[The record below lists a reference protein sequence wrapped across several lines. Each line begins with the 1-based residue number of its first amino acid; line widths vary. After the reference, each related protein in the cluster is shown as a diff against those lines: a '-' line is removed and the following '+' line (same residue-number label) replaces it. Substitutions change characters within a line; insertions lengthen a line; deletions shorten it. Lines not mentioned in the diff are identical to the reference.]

1 MKITVSKIFIPLLY
15 AHNWLLGKM
24 PDWFLYRPYLWSIY
38 IFLYHIL
45 GYRKKVVRDNLEK
58 CFPEKSKRERLDIER
73 RFFLH
78 LTETI
83 IDTATYAG
91 MSRKRLLGRIE
102 FTGMEEHLRETEGKS
117 WIAALAHYGSWEYF
131 GVYQLNTPDQ
141 VVGVYHPLSNK
152 AIDDYFLKV
161 RSRFGLRPVTMART
175 LHYMVRHKNDRRK
188 TNLGLIADQ
197 NPTVFAI
204 DKWFDFLGRKTAFY
218 MGTEKIALKLS
229 LPVYFMHIEKIRR
242 ASYRAHFEMIYDGSE
257 ITPEGEIMRRYVEML
272 EKQIRMTPELWMWSH
287 RRWKHKPPEE

>member
-1 MKITVSKIFIPLLY
+1 MKRVINKIFITLLY

-24 PDWFLYRPYLWSIY
+24 PDRYLYGLYLWSIY
-38 IFLYHIL
+38 ILLYRVL
-45 GYRKKVVRDNLEK
+45 RYRKKVVRDNLEK
-58 CFPEKSKRERLDIER
+58 CFPEKSEHERLDIER

-83 IDTATYAG
+83 VDTVTCAG
-91 MSRKRLLGRIE
+91 TSRKRLQRRMDFIGLD
-102 FTGMEEHLRETEGKS
+102 EHLRETKGKN

-141 VVGVYHPLSNK
+141 VVGVYHPITNK
-152 AIDDYFLKV
+152 AIDDYFFKV
-161 RSRFGLRPVTMART
+161 RSRFGLRPVTMAGT
-175 LHYMVRHKNDRRK
+175 LLYMVRHRNDERK

-218 MGTEKIALKLS
+218 MGTEKIALRLS
-229 LPVYFMHIEKIRR
+229 LPVYFMHTKKIRR
-242 ASYRAHFEMIYDGSE
+242 ACYQAHFEMIYDGSE
-257 ITPEGEIMRRYVEML
+257 RVQEGEITRRYVEML
-272 EKQIRMTPELWMWSH
+272 ERQIRMVPELWMWSH